1 MLTLPPPPP
10 GPPAP
15 SCAPQVLNDYLDRM
29 AEGQRV
35 ESTRLRF
42 FVAPEGEGA
51 APGASLDRVEVRLP
65 GGRGGLREL
74 FRAFGL
80 DAGLEEGEAE
90 GPHLGSGDTALVEFL
105 QEQVGTAVE
114 LQREAARLK
123 GLVSDAATEVVG
135 EFGLAGL
142 AVGEPGLKG
151 ATELAWSLAAL
162 EKLRGALRGLA
173 PSESAGLHGHRLHLH
188 RERSWGAGA
197 GEGAGSSRALG
208 EDGRIHLVADGSIAE
223 QLLTLNVD
231 EARVLSRL
239 ERYWRRRIEQL
250 APAATEVLG
259 VKNVVSD
266 HLISPAPGQDVS
278 AGAQAFVLWAGK
290 IISNREAFE
299 LALNGRTFDFSLL
312 VHGDRAQ
319 EEPVFAQPSSHIVQV
334 RDDCPPHLLLK
345 YLVTGGGG
353 AAQEAAEAVWG
364 ARAEETE
371 LLERVREAF
380 GARHVI
386 RVCPADATPEVMAAA
401 KRLLRSAAQLQGW
414 GVDLRDT
421 CLAIDDCYEVWD
433 SGFISI
439 PYDFE
444 LGELCARLQAALPA
458 PSPSGAG
465 DARQQA
471 GRGAPSPRGEGD
483 SGDVGGD
490 PALHSG
496 VTLPE
501 VPRPSQRSVG
511 RSVVTEALAG
521 AQHRHRALAPSRGR
535 SRLLGAR
542 QAAARRVLPHP
553 RR

>member
-1 MLTLPPPPP
+1 M
-10 GPPAP
+10 
-15 SCAPQVLNDYLDRM
+15 
-29 AEGQRV
+29 
-35 ESTRLRF
+35 
-42 FVAPEGEGA
+42 
-51 APGASLDRVEVRLP
+51 
-65 GGRGGLREL
+65 
-74 FRAFGL
+74 
-80 DAGLEEGEAE
+80 
-90 GPHLGSGDTALVEFL
+90 
-105 QEQVGTAVE
+105 
-114 LQREAARLK
+114 
-123 GLVSDAATEVVG
+123 
-135 EFGLAGL
+135 
-142 AVGEPGLKG
+142 
-151 ATELAWSLAAL
+151 
-162 EKLRGALRGLA
+162 
-173 PSESAGLHGHRLHLH
+173 
-188 RERSWGAGA
+188 
-197 GEGAGSSRALG
+197 
-208 EDGRIHLVADGSIAE
+208 ADGSIAE

-465 DARQQA
+465 DARQQE

>member
-1 MLTLPPPPP
+1 M
-10 GPPAP
+10 
-15 SCAPQVLNDYLDRM
+15 DRM

-35 ESTRLRF
+35 ESTRLGF
-42 FVAPEGEGA
+42 FLA
-51 APGASLDRVEVRLP
+51 APGGVSDPGDALDRVEVRLP

-80 DAGLEEGEAE
+80 DAGLEDGEAE
-90 GPHLGSGDTALVEFL
+90 GPNLGTGDTALVEFL
-105 QEQVGTAVE
+105 QEQVGKAVE

-123 GLVSDAATEVVG
+123 GLVSAAAAEVVG

-151 ATELAWSLAAL
+151 AAELAWSLEAL
-162 EKLRGALRGLA
+162 EKLRSALRGLG
-173 PSESAGLHGHRLHLH
+173 PSESAGLQGHRLHLH

-197 GEGAGSSRALG
+197 GAGEGAGPTRALG
-208 EDGRIHLVADGSIAE
+208 EDGRIHLVADGAIAE
-223 QLLTLNVD
+223 QLQTLNVD

-239 ERYWRRRIEQL
+239 ERYWGRRIEQL

-266 HLISPAPGQDVS
+266 HLISPAPGQDGS

-290 IISNREAFE
+290 VISNKEAFE
-299 LALNGRTFDFSLL
+299 LALNGRRFDFSLL
-312 VHGDRAQ
+312 VHGDRGQ

-334 RDDCPPHLLLK
+334 RDDCPPHVLLK

-371 LLERVREAF
+371 LLDRVREAF

-386 RVCPADATPEVMAAA
+386 RVCPADTAPEVMAAA
-401 KRLLRSAAQLQGW
+401 NRLLKSAAELQGW

-444 LGELCARLQAALPA
+444 LGELCARLQAALPG
-458 PSPSGAG
+458 PSSSWEEGAC
-465 DARQQA
+465 QQA
-471 GRGAPSPRGEGD
+471 GRGSSSPREAGD
-483 SGDVGGD
+483 PGDITGD
-490 PALHSG
+490 PAPYSE
-496 VTLPE
+496 VTLPD
-501 VPRPSQRSVG
+501 VQRSPQRPGG
-511 RSVVTEALAG
+511 RSIVTEALVG
-521 AQHRHRALAPSRGR
+521 SHHRPRALAPSFGG
-535 SRLLGAR
+535 SGLIGAR
-542 QAAARRVLPHP
+542 RAAGRRNLLRPH
-553 RR
+553 R

>member
-1 MLTLPPPPP
+1 M
-10 GPPAP
+10 
-15 SCAPQVLNDYLDRM
+15 NDYLDRM
-29 AEGQRV
+29 AEGRRV
-35 ESTRLRF
+35 ESTRLGF
-42 FVAPEGEGA
+42 FLAPPGGGA
-51 APGASLDRVEVRLP
+51 APGDALDRVEVRLP

-80 DAGLEEGEAE
+80 DAGLEDGEVE
-90 GPHLGSGDTALVEFL
+90 GPNLGSGDTALVEFL
-105 QEQVGTAVE
+105 QEQVGKAVE

-123 GLVSDAATEVVG
+123 GLVSTAAAEVVG

-142 AVGEPGLKG
+142 AIGEPGLKG
-151 ATELAWSLAAL
+151 ATELAWSLEAL
-162 EKLRGALRGLA
+162 EKLRSALRGLG
-173 PSESAGLHGHRLHLH
+173 PSESAGLQGHRLHLH
-188 RERSWGAGA
+188 REHSWGSGSGSGAGVGA
-197 GEGAGSSRALG
+197 GEGAGPTRALG
-208 EDGRIHLVADGSIAE
+208 EDGRIHLVADGAIAE
-223 QLLTLNVD
+223 QLQTLNVN

-239 ERYWRRRIEQL
+239 ERYWGRRVEQL

-259 VKNVVSD
+259 VKSVMSD

-290 IISNREAFE
+290 VISNKEAFE

-334 RDDCPPHLLLK
+334 RDDCPPHVLLK

-371 LLERVREAF
+371 LLDRVREAF

-386 RVCPADATPEVMAAA
+386 RVCPADTAPEVMAAA
-401 KRLLRSAAQLQGW
+401 KRLLESAAELQGW

-444 LGELCARLQAALPA
+444 LGELCARLQAALPG
-458 PSPSGAG
+458 PSSSWEESAC
-465 DARQQA
+465 QQS
-471 GRGAPSPRGEGD
+471 GRGSPSPREVGD
-483 SGDVGGD
+483 PEDISVD
-490 PALHSG
+490 PALYTG
-496 VTLPE
+496 VTLPD
-501 VPRPSQRSVG
+501 VQRPPQQSGG
-511 RSVVTEALAG
+511 RSIVTEALVG
-521 AQHRHRALAPSRGR
+521 AQHRPRALAPSWGR
-535 SRLLGAR
+535 SGILGAR
-542 QAAARRVLPHP
+542 RTAGRRILLRPHW
-553 RR
+553 